1 MDRQEPAPPLD
12 DPTSISSLAAN
23 NGRRTGRPRV
33 PLENPRAPPANNN
46 MEWIAARQALAMIA
60 VVAVVET
67 GELSS
72 GDGAEGGDYCEG
84 E

>member
-1 MDRQEPAPPLD
+1 
-12 DPTSISSLAAN
+12 
-23 NGRRTGRPRV
+23 
-33 PLENPRAPPANNN
+33 